1 MTTNQKRLY
10 FREWG
15 AARKRLRE
23 AGFSP
28 AEADAERTKIHAEN
42 GLPESSKDFNNG
54 SHLDKFLKACRA
66 ITGKPSADV
75 DDQERKRLVYLI
87 EQTGLDDPYLD
98 HLARA
103 KSEGFDWRTLAP
115 DKLKHLL
122 FTAKSRARA
131 KSCKK

>member
-1 MTTNQKRLY
+1 MTTTQKRLY

-28 AEADAERTKIHAEN
+28 TDADAERARIHAEN

-54 SHLDKFLKACRA
+54 SHLDKFIKACRT
-66 ITGKPSADV
+66 ITGQPTANV

-98 HLARA
+98 KLARDKKA
-103 KSEGFDWRTLAP
+103 GFHWRALAP

-122 FTAKSRARA
+122 YTARTRARA
-131 KSCKK
+131 KK

>member
-28 AEADAERTKIHAEN
+28 ADADAERARIHAEN

-54 SHLDKFLKACRA
+54 AHLDKFIKACRA
-66 ITGKPSADV
+66 ITGQSSVAV

-87 EQTGLDDPYLD
+87 KQTGLDDPYLD
-98 HLARA
+98 KLARDKKA
-103 KSEGFDWRTLAP
+103 GFNWRALDP
-115 DKLKHLL
+115 DKLRHLL
-122 FTAKSRARA
+122 YTARTRARA
-131 KSCKK
+131 KK

>member
-1 MTTNQKRLY
+1 MTANQKRLY

-28 AEADAERTKIHAEN
+28 TEADAERARIHAEN

-54 SHLDKFLKACRA
+54 SHLDKFIKACRA
-66 ITGKPSADV
+66 ITGQPTANV

-98 HLARA
+98 KLARDKKA
-103 KSEGFDWRTLAP
+103 GFNWRALAP

-122 FTAKSRARA
+122 YTARTRARA
-131 KSCKK
+131 KK